1 MSLVVIRIDARL
13 WEAASELRRDDWRT
27 SIVDLLDDAKL
38 GADEEHTLHL
48 SFDREGLA
56 LVTFDES
63 GGPVATHVLAPAHLE
78 PHTKEYLAIIGRM
91 HEADASESSA
101 RMQALDMAKKV
112 VHDGG
117 ARTLAERLPG
127 FAPDHE
133 TYRRLFTLLLSVVVD
148 VTRLPGVKAHR
159 RHLR

>member
-1 MSLVVIRIDARL
+1 MSLVVIRIDVRL
-13 WEAASELRRDDWRT
+13 WEAATRLRRDDWRT

-38 GADEEHTLHL
+38 GSSDDHTLHL
-48 SFDREGLA
+48 SIDAEGLA
-56 LVTFDES
+56 LVTFDEN
-63 GGPVATHVLAPAHLE
+63 GGPVTTHLLARGHLE
-78 PHTKEYLAIIGRM
+78 AHMKEYLAIIARM
-91 HEADASESSA
+91 SEGDAPESSA
-101 RMQALDMAKKV
+101 RMHALDMAKKV

-117 ARTLAERLPG
+117 ARTLAAELPG

-148 VTRLPGVKAHR
+148 VTELPGVTAHR

>member
-1 MSLVVIRIDARL
+1 MPVSDIRIDARL

-27 SIVDLLDDAKL
+27 SIIDLLDDAKL
-38 GADEEHTLHL
+38 GNDETHVLHL
-48 SFDREGLA
+48 SVDSEGLA
-56 LVTFDES
+56 LVTFDEN
-63 GGPVATHVLAPAHLE
+63 GGPVATHLLLPAHLA

-91 HEADASESSA
+91 HEGDASESSS

-112 VHDGG
+112 VHDHG
-117 ARTLAERLPG
+117 ARTLAAQLPG

-148 VTRLPGVKAHR
+148 VTKLHGVNAHR
-159 RHLR
+159 RHLG